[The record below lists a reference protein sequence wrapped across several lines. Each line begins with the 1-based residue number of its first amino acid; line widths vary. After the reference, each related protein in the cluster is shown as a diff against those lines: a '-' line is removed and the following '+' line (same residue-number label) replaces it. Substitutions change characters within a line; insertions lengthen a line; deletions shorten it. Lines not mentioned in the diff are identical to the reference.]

1 MVRARHG
8 HVVGSEPHEGLM
20 VARWHCLPCSFMPN
34 KKGELVAQN
43 VCGTELRTLERT
55 LGLGSGE
62 LGSVYMGSLAFLGF

>member
-1 MVRARHG
+1 
-8 HVVGSEPHEGLM
+8 M
-20 VARWHCLPCSFMPN
+20 VARWHCLPGSFMPN
-34 KKGELVAQN
+34 KKGEFVAQN